1 MTQNLPPVPVIT
13 GATATGK
20 SGLAVELALQYNG
33 EVISADSRQVYRG
46 LDLGTEKITAEE
58 KRGVP
63 HHLLDIAEPQEQ
75 ITAAVWKERAEKAI
89 AEIRSRGKL
98 PIVAGGT
105 GLYIRILSENI
116 TPPEVEPR
124 PQRRQELEQI
134 TVQELGSLLSQ
145 LDPRRYEEIEK
156 SNKRRLI
163 RAIEIA
169 ETLGRVPTHE
179 ELKGEPRYRFLKIG
193 LDLPGRELQEKI
205 NNRLLKT
212 LEKGMIE
219 EAQQLHHNGLT
230 LSRMEELGL
239 EYRYLARYLRNEL
252 SKEELKTELPR
263 AVWRYAKRQKSW
275 FRKEPDIIWFRP
287 EQLPEIKEK
296 INQFLNL

>member
-1 MTQNLPPVPVIT
+1 MTQNLPPVLVFT

-63 HHLLDIAEPQEQ
+63 HYLLDIAEPQEQ
-75 ITAAVWKERAEKAI
+75 ITAAVWKEQAEKAI
-89 AEIRSRGKL
+89 TEIRSRGKL

-105 GLYIRILSENI
+105 GLYIRILTENI

-124 PQRRQELEQI
+124 PQRRQELEQL

-145 LDPRRYEEIEK
+145 LDPRRYKEIEK
-156 SNKRRLI
+156 GNKRRLI

-193 LDLPGRELQEKI
+193 LDLPGPELQEKI
-205 NNRLLKT
+205 SNRLLKT
-212 LEKGMIE
+212 LEKGMIK
-219 EAQQLHHNGLT
+219 EAQQLHRNGLT

-252 SKEELKTELPR
+252 SKEELKDELPW

-287 EQLPEIKEK
+287 EQLAKIKEK